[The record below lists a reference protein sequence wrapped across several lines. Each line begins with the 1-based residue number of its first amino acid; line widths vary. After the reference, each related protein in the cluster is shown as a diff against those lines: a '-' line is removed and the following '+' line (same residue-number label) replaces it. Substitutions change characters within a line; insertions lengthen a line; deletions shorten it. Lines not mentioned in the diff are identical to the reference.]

1 MPLGRP
7 SDYNQEIANSICG
20 LIACGESLRA
30 VCRMEG
36 MPDKTT
42 VLRWL
47 SKFEDFRT
55 QYREAKSESQD
66 AVVEQIF
73 DILDEVP
80 APHPVTGAVDAGAV
94 TWAKNRADARKWY
107 LAKIA
112 PKKYGD
118 RIQQEHTGADGAPLN
133 IGIEFISTPPKSE

>member
-1 MPLGRP
+1 MPAGRP
-7 SDYNQEIANSICG
+7 SDYNLEIAASICG
-20 LIACGESLRA
+20 LISCGESLSA

-36 MPDKTT
+36 MPSKPT
-42 VLRWL
+42 VLRWIA
-47 SKFEDFRT
+47 KHEEFRN

-80 APHPVTGAVDAGAV
+80 LPHPVTGAVDAGAV

-118 RIQQEHTGADGAPLN
+118 KISAEHTGVDGTALMPTT
-133 IGIEFISTPPKSE
+133 IRIVSE